1 MQLTAGLLFI
11 GLVLLGG
18 IAVQRFLQQ
27 RRDCLLQSKIIA
39 SATCC
44 VAVTD
49 ATAARHSI
57 TYVNP
62 AFRLLTGYTENEL
75 LGQTMA
81 ILAGSETDRTSLD
94 KLAVALQNGRS
105 GRICLRHY
113 RKNGTPFW
121 NEITLSPFKDRTG
134 RVTSVV
140 WVMADV
146 TQRRHDE
153 RAVRESEERFDLAV
167 QAAQAG
173 IFEHDH
179 HTDSLYWSPILRDI
193 YGVSPDEPP
202 SLQRYVEL
210 THPSDRDRILKAIH
224 QAHDPSGDGRF
235 YVEHQLVR
243 PDGSVRHVSIR
254 SLTWFDEEDT
264 AHLPRRTLGMVVDVT
279 NRKIADAWKRETSKM
294 EAIGTL
300 AGGIAHEFNNSLTA
314 VLGFSQLALPLL
326 PADSKAHRHIE
337 QVVAAGQKSRALVH
351 QLLTFSQQSG
361 QVRRPLSLHL
371 LVKESLKLLRPTIP
385 SWIEFKAHI
394 ATSTSLVSADATQM
408 HQLILNLVENAVHAM
423 HRTGGTLNLNLE
435 EKEFTN
441 DHVMPYGR
449 IAAGCYIC
457 LSVQDSGEGMDPDVA
472 DRAFEPFFTTKPIG
486 EGRGM
491 GLPVVHGIT
500 SAHGGTVLV
509 ESQPGLGTTVSVYLP
524 VLPAPS
530 SSVPP
535 KDEPPPRGHECI
547 LFVDDEE
554 SLARF
559 GGEMLQ
565 SLGYYPVVRASAMA
579 AWEAFQAAPQ
589 RVDLLIADQSMP
601 GMTGDRLIQRC
612 RRIRPDLPVI
622 LCTGSEQQL
631 SEADARSQGITDF
644 VLKPLMINDLAHM
657 IRRTLDR
664 PVSAASVPSA
674 SAQSLTLSEVSSE
687 ELDAV
692 GPRC

>member
-11 GLVLLGG
+11 ALVLLGG
-18 IAVQRFLQQ
+18 IAVQRFLRL
-27 RRDCLLQSKIIA
+27 RRDGLLQSKIIA
-39 SATCC
+39 SANCC

-49 ATAARHSI
+49 ATTPRHPI
-57 TYVNP
+57 VYVNP
-62 AFRLLTGYTENEL
+62 AFRLMTGYAESDL

-81 ILAGSETDRTSLD
+81 ILAGPETDRTSLD
-94 KLAVALQNGRS
+94 KLAVALQDGRA

-146 TQRRHDE
+146 TQRRREE

-167 QAAQAG
+167 QAAHAG

-179 HTDSLYWSPILRDI
+179 HTDILYWSPMLRKI
-193 YGVSPDEPP
+193 YGVTPDEPA

-210 THPSDRDRILKAIH
+210 IHQSDRDRILQAIR
-224 QAHDPSGDGRF
+224 QAHDPSGDGQCHA
-235 YVEHQLVR
+235 EHQLVR
-243 PDGSVRHVSIR
+243 PDGSVRYLSLR
-254 SLTWFDEEDT
+254 SMTWFDEEG
-264 AHLPRRTLGMVVDVT
+264 ARRLPSRTLGIV
-279 NRKIADAWKRETSKM
+279 IDATDRHIDDASRRETSKM

-314 VLGFSQLALPLL
+314 VLGFSQLALPLV
-326 PADSKAHRHIE
+326 PADSKAHHHIQ
-337 QVVAAGQKSRALVH
+337 QVVAAGQKSRELVH

-371 LVKESLKLLRPTIP
+371 LVRESLKLLRPTIP

-394 ATSTSLVSADATQM
+394 ARSVNLISADATQM

-423 HRTGGTLNLNLE
+423 HRTGGRLDIHLE
-435 EKEFTN
+435 DKEFSS
-441 DHVMPYGR
+441 DHVMSHGR
-449 IAAGCYIC
+449 IAAGCYAC
-457 LSVQDSGEGMDPDVA
+457 LSVQDSGEGMEPDVA
-472 DRAFEPFFTTKPIG
+472 DRAFEPFFTTKPLG
-486 EGRGM
+486 GGRGM
-491 GLPVVHGIT
+491 GLPVVHGIV
-500 SAHGGTVLV
+500 SAHEGTVLV
-509 ESQPGLGTTVSVYLP
+509 KSHPGLGTTVSVYLP
-524 VLPAPS
+524 ILPAPS

-535 KDEPPPRGHECI
+535 QDEPPPHGHECI

-554 SLARF
+554 SLARL
-559 GGEMLQ
+559 GGEMLE
-565 SLGYYPVVRASAMA
+565 SLGYYPVVRTSAMA

-601 GMTGDRLIQRC
+601 GMTGDQLIQRC

-622 LCTGSEQQL
+622 LCTGSDQQL
-631 SEADARSQGITDF
+631 SEEARSHGIAEF
-644 VLKPLMINDLAHM
+644 ILKPLMLNDLAHTL
-657 IRRTLDR
+657 RRMLDR
-664 PVSAASVPSA
+664 PASSASVRSGSA
-674 SAQSLTLSEVSSE
+674 HSVTISEVSSE

-692 GPRC
+692 GPRS

>member
-11 GLVLLGG
+11 ALVLLGG
-18 IAVQRFLQQ
+18 IAAQRFLRQ

-39 SATCC
+39 ASSSC

-49 ATAARHSI
+49 ATAPRHPI
-57 TYVNP
+57 VYVNP
-62 AFRLLTGYTENEL
+62 AFRLLTGYTESDL

-81 ILAGSETDRTSLD
+81 ILAGPETNRTALD
-94 KLAVALQNGRS
+94 KLAVALQDGRA

-121 NEITLSPFKDRTG
+121 NELTLSPVKDRTG

-146 TQRRHDE
+146 TSRRQEE
-153 RAVRESEERFDLAV
+153 RALRESEERFDLAV

-179 HTDSLYWSPILRDI
+179 HSDMLYWSPRLREM
-193 YGVSPDEPP
+193 YGVSSDEPA

-210 THPSDRDRILKAIH
+210 IHRNDRDRVLQALH

-235 YVEHQLVR
+235 QVEHQLVR
-243 PDGSVRHVSIR
+243 PDGSIRHLSLR
-254 SLTWFDEEDT
+254 ALTWFDEES
-264 AHLPRRTLGMVVDVT
+264 AARLPSRTFGMVIDVT
-279 NRKIADAWKRETSKM
+279 DRKITEASRRETSKM

-314 VLGFSQLALPLL
+314 VLGFSQLALLL
-326 PADSKAHRHIE
+326 VPADSKAYRHIE
-337 QVVAAGQKSRALVH
+337 QVVAAGQKSRELVH

-361 QVRRPLSLHL
+361 QVRRPLSLYL
-371 LVKESLKLLRPTIP
+371 LVRESLKLLRPTIP

-394 ATSTSLVSADATQM
+394 SRSVSLVSADATQM
-408 HQLILNLVENAVHAM
+408 HQLLLNLVENAVHAM
-423 HRTGGTLNLNLE
+423 HRTGGTLDIHLE
-435 EKEFTN
+435 DKEFSS
-441 DHVMPYGR
+441 DQVMSHGR
-449 IAAGCYIC
+449 IAAGSYTC
-457 LSVQDSGEGMDPDVA
+457 LSVQDSGEGMDQDVA
-472 DRAFEPFFTTKPIG
+472 NRAFEPFFTTKPLG

-491 GLPVVHGIT
+491 GLPVVHGIV

-509 ESQPGLGTTVSVYLP
+509 KSHPGLGTTVSVYLP
-524 VLPAPS
+524 ILPAS
-530 SSVPP
+530 SSPVPP
-535 KDEPPPRGHECI
+535 PEELPPHGHECI

-559 GGEMLQ
+559 GGEMLE
-565 SLGYYPVVRASAMA
+565 SLGYYPVVRTSAMA

-612 RRIRPDLPVI
+612 LRIRPDLPVI

-631 SEADARSQGITDF
+631 SEEDARSQGIAEF
-644 VLKPLMINDLAHM
+644 ILKPLMLNDLAHT
-657 IRRTLDR
+657 IRRVLDR
-664 PVSAASVPSA
+664 RLPPASVPIA
-674 SAQSLTLSEVSSE
+674 SAQSVTQSEVSSE

-692 GPRC
+692 SPRG

>member
-1 MQLTAGLLFI
+1 MQLTTGLVFI
-11 GLVLLGG
+11 TCVLLGG

-27 RRDCLLQSKIIA
+27 RRNCLLQSKIIA

-49 ATAARHSI
+49 ATASRHPI
-57 TYVNP
+57 VYVNP
-62 AFRLLTGYTENEL
+62 AFRLLTGYTERDL

-81 ILAGSETDRTSLD
+81 VLAGPETDRTLQD
-94 KLAVALQNGRS
+94 KLAVALQDGKAGRL
-105 GRICLRHY
+105 CLRHY

-121 NEITLSPFKDRTG
+121 NEITLSPFKDRAG

-146 TQRRHDE
+146 TQRRQEE
-153 RAVRESEERFDLAV
+153 RAVREREERFDFAV

-179 HTDSLYWSPILRDI
+179 HTDTLYWSPILRDI
-193 YGVSPDEPP
+193 YGVSPEEPA
-202 SLQRYVEL
+202 SLQRYMEL
-210 THPSDRDRILKAIH
+210 IHRSDRDRILKAIH
-224 QAHDPSGDGRF
+224 QAYDPSGDGRF
-235 YVEHQLVR
+235 HVEHQLVR
-243 PDGSVRHVSIR
+243 PDGSVRHLSLR
-254 SLTWFDEEDT
+254 SLTWFDEESAT
-264 AHLPRRTLGMVVDVT
+264 RLPSRTLGMVIDVT
-279 NRKIADAWKRETSKM
+279 DRKVAEASRRETSKM

-314 VLGFSQLALPLL
+314 VLGFSQLALPLV
-326 PADSKAHRHIE
+326 PSDSKAHRHIE

-371 LVKESLKLLRPTIP
+371 LVRESLKLLRPTIP

-394 ATSTSLVSADATQM
+394 ANSVNLVSADATHM

-423 HRTGGTLNLNLE
+423 HRTGGTLHIRLE
-435 EKEFTN
+435 DKEFSS
-441 DHVMPYGR
+441 DQVLSYGR

-457 LSVQDSGEGMDPDVA
+457 LSVQDSGEGMDPNVA
-472 DRAFEPFFTTKPIG
+472 DRAFEPFFTTKPLG
-486 EGRGM
+486 EARGM
-491 GLPVVHGIT
+491 GLPVVHGIVST
-500 SAHGGTVLV
+500 HGGTVLV
-509 ESQPGLGTTVSVYLP
+509 NSHSGLGTTVSVYLP
-524 VLPAPS
+524 VLPAPTP
-530 SSVPP
+530 SVPP
-535 KDEPPPRGHECI
+535 QDEPPPRGHECV

-565 SLGYYPVVRASAMA
+565 SLGYYPIVRTSALA

-589 RVDLLIADQSMP
+589 RVALLIADQSMP

-612 RRIRPDLPVI
+612 RRIRPDLPVL

-631 SEADARSQGITDF
+631 SEEEAHAHGIADF
-644 VLKPLMINDLAHM
+644 VLKPLMLDDLAHT
-657 IRRTLDR
+657 IRRILDR
-664 PVSAASVPSA
+664 PLSPARGPSD
-674 SAQSLTLSEVSSE
+674 STQSIIRSEVSSE

-692 GPRC
+692 GSRR

>member
-1 MQLTAGLLFI
+1 MQLTAGLIFI
-11 GLVLLGG
+11 ALVLLAG
-18 IAVQRFLQQ
+18 IAVQRFLRQ

-39 SATCC
+39 SANCC

-49 ATAARHSI
+49 ATAPRHPI
-57 TYVNP
+57 VYVNP
-62 AFRLLTGYTENEL
+62 AFRLMTGYAESDL

-81 ILAGSETDRTSLD
+81 ILAGPETDRASLD
-94 KLAVALQNGRS
+94 KVAVALQDGRA

-146 TQRRHDE
+146 TQRRQEE
-153 RAVRESEERFDLAV
+153 RAIRESEERFELV
-167 QAAQAG
+167 VEAAQAG

-179 HTDSLYWSPILRDI
+179 HTDILYWSPMLRDI
-193 YGVSPDEPP
+193 YGVSPDEPA

-210 THPSDRDRILKAIH
+210 IHRNDRDRILRAIH
-224 QAHDPSGDGRF
+224 QAHDPLGDGRF
-235 YVEHQLVR
+235 HGDHQIVR
-243 PDGSVRHVSIR
+243 PDGSVRHISMS
-254 SLTWFDEEDT
+254 SLTWFDGEDT
-264 AHLPRRTLGMVVDVT
+264 ARLPSRTLGMVIDIT
-279 NRKIADAWKRETSKM
+279 DRKIVDASRRETSKM

-314 VLGFSQLALPLL
+314 VLGFSQLALPLV
-326 PADSKAHRHIE
+326 PSDSKAHHHIQ
-337 QVVAAGQKSRALVH
+337 QVVAAGQKSRELVR
-351 QLLTFSQQSG
+351 QLLTFSQQSS

-394 ATSTSLVSADATQM
+394 ARSVSLISADATQM

-423 HRTGGTLNLNLE
+423 HRTGGTLDIHLE
-435 EKEFTN
+435 DKEFSS
-441 DHVMPYGR
+441 DHVMSHGR
-449 IAAGCYIC
+449 ISAGRYTC
-457 LSVQDSGEGMDPDVA
+457 LSVQDSGEGMDQDVS
-472 DRAFEPFFTTKPIG
+472 DRAFEPFFTTKPLG

-491 GLPVVHGIT
+491 GLSVVHGIV

-509 ESQPGLGTTVSVYLP
+509 NSHPGLGTTVSVYLP
-524 VLPAPS
+524 ILPAPS

-535 KDEPPPRGHECI
+535 QDESPPRGHECI
-547 LFVDDEE
+547 LFVDDED

-559 GGEMLQ
+559 GGEMLE
-565 SLGYYPVVRASAMA
+565 SLGYYPIVRTSATA

-589 RVDLLIADQSMP
+589 RVHLLITDQSMP

-631 SEADARSQGITDF
+631 SEEEARSLGITEF
-644 VLKPLMINDLAHM
+644 ILKPLMLNDLART
-657 IRRTLDR
+657 IRRILDR
-664 PVSAASVPSA
+664 PVA
-674 SAQSLTLSEVSSE
+674 SAMIPSDSPQPVAMAEVSSE

-692 GPRC
+692 SPRG

>member
-1 MQLTAGLLFI
+1 MQLTVGLLFMA
-11 GLVLLGG
+11 LVLFAG

-27 RRDCLLQSKIIA
+27 RRHCLLQSKIIA
-39 SATCC
+39 SANCC

-49 ATAARHSI
+49 ATAPRHPI
-57 TYVNP
+57 VYVNP
-62 AFRLLTGYTENEL
+62 AFRLMTGYAESDL

-81 ILAGSETDRTSLD
+81 ILAGPETDRTSLD
-94 KLAVALQNGRS
+94 KLAVALQDGRA

-146 TQRRHDE
+146 TQRRQEE
-153 RAVRESEERFDLAV
+153 REVRESEERFDLAV
-167 QAAQAG
+167 QAAQVG

-179 HTDSLYWSPILRDI
+179 RTDTMYWSPILRDI
-193 YGVSPDEPP
+193 VGVSPDEPA

-210 THPSDRDRILKAIH
+210 IHRSDRDRMLQAIH
-224 QAHDPSGDGRF
+224 QAHDPSGDGRCH
-235 YVEHQLVR
+235 VEHQLVR
-243 PDGSVRHVSIR
+243 PDGNVRHLSLR
-254 SLTWFDEEDT
+254 SLTWFDEEG
-264 AHLPRRTLGMVVDVT
+264 AARLPSRTLGMVIDITDRTIVD
-279 NRKIADAWKRETSKM
+279 ADRRDTSKM

-314 VLGFSQLALPLL
+314 VLGFSQLALPLI
-326 PADSKAHRHIE
+326 PSDSKAHRHIE

-371 LVKESLKLLRPTIP
+371 LVRESLKLLRPTIP

-394 ATSTSLVSADATQM
+394 ANSVSLVSADATQM

-423 HRTGGTLNLNLE
+423 HRTGGTLDIRLE
-435 EKEFTN
+435 DKEFSG
-441 DHVMPYGR
+441 DHVMPHGR
-449 IAAGCYIC
+449 IAAGCYTC
-457 LSVQDSGEGMDPDVA
+457 LSVQDSGEGMDQDVA
-472 DRAFEPFFTTKPIG
+472 DRAFEPFFTTKSLG
-486 EGRGM
+486 GGRGM
-491 GLPVVHGIT
+491 GLPVVHGIV

-509 ESQPGLGTTVSVYLP
+509 NSHPGLGTTVSVYLP
-524 VLPAPS
+524 ILQASGSSLPPQ
-530 SSVPP
+530 
-535 KDEPPPRGHECI
+535 DEPPPRGHECI

-554 SLARF
+554 SLARL
-559 GGEMLQ
+559 GGEMLE
-565 SLGYYPVVRASAMA
+565 SLGYYPVVRTSATA

-612 RRIRPDLPVI
+612 RRIRADLPVI

-631 SEADARSQGITDF
+631 SEEDARSHGIAEF
-644 VLKPLMINDLAHM
+644 ILKPLMLNDLAHR
-657 IRRTLDR
+657 IRRILDR
-664 PVSAASVPSA
+664 PIPPASVPSG
-674 SAQSLTLSEVSSE
+674 SAQSTTQSEVSSE
-687 ELDAV
+687 ELDAI
-692 GPRC
+692 GSRR

>member
-1 MQLTAGLLFI
+1 MMLTVGLFVI
-11 GLVLLGG
+11 ACVLLGG
-18 IAVQRFLQQ
+18 VAIKRYLRQRH
-27 RRDCLLQSKIIA
+27 DCLLQSKIID

-49 ATAARHSI
+49 ATAPRHPI
-57 TYVNP
+57 VYVNH
-62 AFRLLTGYTENEL
+62 AFRLLTGYTENDL

-81 ILAGSETDRTSLD
+81 ILAGPETDRTSLD
-94 KLAVALQNGRS
+94 KLAVALQDGKT

-121 NEITLSPFKDRTG
+121 NEITLSPFKDRSG

-146 TQRRHDE
+146 TQRRLEE
-153 RAVRESEERFDLAV
+153 RAVREREERFDLAV

-179 HTDSLYWSPILRDI
+179 HTDILYWSPILRNI
-193 YGVSPDEPP
+193 YGVSPDEPA
-202 SLQRYVEL
+202 SLQRYIEL
-210 THPSDRDRILKAIH
+210 VQRTDRDRILQAIR
-224 QAHDPSGDGRF
+224 QAYDPSGDGQF
-235 YVEHQLVR
+235 HVEHQLVR
-243 PDGSVRHVSIR
+243 PDGSVRHLSLR
-254 SLTWFDEEDT
+254 SLTWFDEEGPT
-264 AHLPRRTLGMVVDVT
+264 RLPSRTLGMVIDIT
-279 NRKIADAWKRETSKM
+279 DRKVAEARRRETSKM

-314 VLGFSQLALPLL
+314 VLGFSQLALPLV
-326 PADSKAHRHIE
+326 PSDSKVHRHIE
-337 QVVAAGQKSRALVH
+337 QVVAAGQKSRELVH

-371 LVKESLKLLRPTIP
+371 LVRESLKLLRPTIP
-385 SWIEFKAHI
+385 SWIEFKTHI
-394 ATSTSLVSADATQM
+394 DKSVSLVSADATQM

-423 HRTGGTLNLNLE
+423 HRTGGMLDIHLE
-435 EKEFTN
+435 DKEFSG
-441 DHVMPYGR
+441 DQVMPHGR
-449 IAAGCYIC
+449 IPAGCYIC
-457 LSVQDSGEGMDPDVA
+457 LSVQDSGEGMDPLVA
-472 DRAFEPFFTTKPIG
+472 NRAFEPFFTTKPLG

-491 GLPVVHGIT
+491 GLPVAHGIVA
-500 SAHGGTVLV
+500 AHGGTVLV
-509 ESQPGLGTTVSVYLP
+509 QSHPNIGTTVSVYLP
-524 VLPAPS
+524 VLPAHTP
-530 SSVPP
+530 SVPL
-535 KDEPPPRGHECI
+535 KDEPPPHGHECI

-559 GGEMLQ
+559 GGEMLE
-565 SLGYYPVVRASAMA
+565 SLGYYPIVRTSAMA

-612 RRIRPDLPVI
+612 LRIRPDLPVI

-631 SEADARSQGITDF
+631 SEEEARSYGIMEF
-644 VLKPLMINDLAHM
+644 MLKPLILKDLAHT
-657 IRRTLDR
+657 IRRVLDR
-664 PVSAASVPSA
+664 PLPPTNVPSDPA
-674 SAQSLTLSEVSSE
+674 PSVTQSQVSSE

-692 GPRC
+692 GPRG

>member
-1 MQLTAGLLFI
+1 MQLIAGLIFVA
-11 GLVLLGG
+11 LVLLAG
-18 IAVQRFLQQ
+18 IAVQRFLRQ

-39 SATCC
+39 SANCC

-49 ATAARHSI
+49 ATTPRQPI
-57 TYVNP
+57 VYVNP
-62 AFRLLTGYTENEL
+62 AFRLLTGYSESDL

-81 ILAGSETDRTSLD
+81 ILAGPETDRTSLD
-94 KLAVALQNGRS
+94 KLAVALLDGRA

-121 NEITLSPFKDRTG
+121 NEMTFSPFKDRHG
-134 RVTSVV
+134 HVTSVV

-146 TQRRHDE
+146 TQRRQEE
-153 RAVRESEERFDLAV
+153 RAVRESEERFGLAV

-179 HTDSLYWSPILRDI
+179 QTDTLYWSPILRDI
-193 YGVSPDEPP
+193 YGVGSDEPA
-202 SLQRYVEL
+202 SLQRYIEL
-210 THPSDRDRILKAIH
+210 IHRNDRDRILQAIH
-224 QAHDPSGDGRF
+224 QAHDPSGNGQF
-235 YVEHQLVR
+235 HAEHQLVR
-243 PDGSVRHVSIR
+243 PDGSVRHLSLR
-254 SLTWFDEEDT
+254 SLTWFDVDS
-264 AHLPRRTLGMVVDVT
+264 AARLPIRTLGMVVDVT
-279 NRKIADAWKRETSKM
+279 DRKILDASRRETSKM

-314 VLGFSQLALPLL
+314 VLGFSQLALPLV
-326 PADSKAHRHIE
+326 PSDSKAHRHIQ

-361 QVRRPLSLHL
+361 QIRRSLSLHL

-385 SWIEFKAHI
+385 SWIEFQAHI
-394 ATSTSLVSADATQM
+394 ASSVSLVSADATQM

-423 HRTGGTLNLNLE
+423 HRTGGTLDIRLE
-435 EKEFTN
+435 DKEFTSE
-441 DHVMPYGR
+441 HVMSHGR
-449 IAAGCYIC
+449 IAAGCYTC
-457 LSVQDSGEGMDPDVA
+457 LSVRDSGEGMDSDVA
-472 DRAFEPFFTTKPIG
+472 DRAFEPFFTTKPLG

-491 GLPVVHGIT
+491 GLPVVHGIV

-509 ESQPGLGTTVSVYLP
+509 KSHPDTGTTVSVYLP

-530 SSVPP
+530 SSIPP
-535 KDEPPPRGHECI
+535 QDEPLPRGHECI

-559 GGEMLQ
+559 GGEMLD
-565 SLGYYPVVRASAMA
+565 SLGYYPVVRTSALA

-601 GMTGDRLIQRC
+601 GMTGERLIQRC
-612 RRIRPDLPVI
+612 RRIRPDLRVI

-631 SEADARSQGITDF
+631 SEEEARSRGIGEF
-644 VLKPLMINDLAHM
+644 ILKPLMLNDLART
-657 IRRTLDR
+657 IRRILDQPM
-664 PVSAASVPSA
+664 PVACVPSD
-674 SAQSLTLSEVSSE
+674 SAQSVTLSEISSE
-687 ELDAV
+687 ECHAV
-692 GPRC
+692 GPRS